1 MDDLEKKHRCQGH
14 ADIGER
20 HARLQSPVAVSLCKR
35 ASLILHTI
43 PLSSSCLVFLLLR
56 STGCRSA
63 QRTRG
68 HSSQGIFYHAFMG
81 QISARREDLMR
92 AKRLF
97 SPMRM
102 RFPGTENRAAASS
115 ASSGYALTSRNRN
128 RTALT
133 TMMPAIHKSD
143 TMRSEL

>member
-56 STGCRSA
+56 STGRRSA
-63 QRTRG
+63 QRTRC
-68 HSSQGIFYHAFMG
+68 HSSKGIFYHAFMG
-81 QISARREDLMR
+81 QISARIEDLMR

-97 SPMRM
+97 SPRKGA
-102 RFPGTENRAAASS
+102 FPAQKTVRK
-115 ASSGYALTSRNRN
+115 
-128 RTALT
+128 TALQA
-133 TMMPAIHKSD
+133 PA
-143 TMRSEL
+143 TRSHRETGTLLHSPR

>member
-20 HARLQSPVAVSLCKR
+20 HARLQSPVAVCSRKL
-35 ASLILHTI
+35 ASLGSHTI

-68 HSSQGIFYHAFMG
+68 QSSQETFYHAFMG

-97 SPMRM
+97 SPMKGA
-102 RFPGTENRAAASS
+102 FPAQKTVRKPALQAPATRSHRETGTILHSPR
-115 ASSGYALTSRNRN
+115 
-128 RTALT
+128 
-133 TMMPAIHKSD
+133 
-143 TMRSEL
+143 